1 MLSKIKNNY
10 LYLLEILIFILF
22 FCYLSFYTNYSKF
35 GYFKFNCL
43 TIIVSIIG
51 ILGIISFSLIF
62 SKFKSLKIEQKF
74 LIIMPFLGVL
84 YLIAFPFNTI
94 PDEAN
99 HASRAY
105 EVSNGHLT
113 SNVYKDMIGN
123 KLDSSLY
130 KVFSNDNY
138 GKLVNNFK
146 YKTTKKNVKYSF
158 ANTSLYSPISYL
170 PQAIG
175 ITFGK
180 IFSNRIL
187 IQLYF
192 GRVFNFI
199 TFFIL
204 MYLSIKL
211 IPFKKNI
218 IFLIGVIPLVLQEAI
233 SLAPDA
239 FTISMACFFV
249 SYILYLRSDS
259 EKITKKNIAII
270 SSASII
276 LSQLKIVYLPICLLL
291 FLIPFDKF
299 ESKKRKYV
307 TLILIFLISSLLGFM
322 WLKISSHYLEIQ
334 SGSDKQMSYILSNV
348 FRYLEICITTFTNFS
363 RDWLYEVFGR
373 NLGMFTISLPSFLIF
388 GNIILFIIISLTSKK
403 EDIKEWEKWFI
414 TFVVLSVIFLI
425 FTSLYIQWTPYKAGL
440 IKGIQGRY
448 FIPLLILIS
457 LIISNKKI
465 VLKDNVDSKYID
477 LFLLFE
483 NICAISVVFI
493 SFM

>member
-146 YKTTKKNVKYSF
+146 YKTTEKNVKYSF

-249 SYILYLRSDS
+249 SYILYLRSSS

-334 SGSDKQMSYILSNV
+334 SGSDKQMGYILSNV

-465 VLKDNVDSKYID
+465 VLKGNVDSKYID

>member
-22 FCYLSFYTNYSKF
+22 FCYLTFYTNYSMF

-249 SYILYLRSDS
+249 SYILYLRSSS

>member
-22 FCYLSFYTNYSKF
+22 FCYLTFYTNYSKF

-84 YLIAFPFNTI
+84 YLIVFPFNTI

-249 SYILYLRSDS
+249 SYILYLRSSS

>member
-22 FCYLSFYTNYSKF
+22 FCYLTFYTNYSKF

-84 YLIAFPFNTI
+84 YLIVFPFNTI

-99 HASRAY
+99 HVSRAY

-249 SYILYLRSDS
+249 SYILYLRSSS

>member
-249 SYILYLRSDS
+249 SYILYLRSSS

>member
-22 FCYLSFYTNYSKF
+22 FCYLTFYTNYSKF

-249 SYILYLRSDS
+249 SYILYLRSSS

>member
-22 FCYLSFYTNYSKF
+22 FCYLTFYTNYSKF

-84 YLIAFPFNTI
+84 YLIVFPFNTI

-249 SYILYLRSDS
+249 SYILYLRSSS

-465 VLKDNVDSKYID
+465 VFKDNVDSKYID

>member
-259 EKITKKNIAII
+259 EKITKKNNAII